1 LRCDSKDYTKLLTTP
16 KAGKLLKGC
25 INKAI
30 IAMNLYDLGKTSA
43 LYFQMLNG
51 YSGKAHQEL
60 KKETHT
66 CIE

>member
-1 LRCDSKDYTKLLTTP
+1 MP

-43 LYFQMLNG
+43 LYFQMLND

-60 KKETHT
+60 KKETHMYR
-66 CIE
+66 IAK